1 MSNKIKLTKYE
12 LEMLAGKHG
21 IPRRWAMEQQMRV
34 AGFFDAEDFV
44 EVSQAHIMRD
54 TESLGEAGIEQFEK
68 VDVVVLAAPQLS
80 LFEIQHIV
88 SIINGRQISNSTA
101 LLIAT
106 SPEIKSA
113 CDRFGITA
121 ELEDSGATSGSS
133 KSSIVSS
140 KSSGPPFRK
149 LSK

>member
-68 VDVVVLAAPQLS
+68 VDVVVFAAPQLS

-140 KSSGPPFRK
+140 KSSGPPLRK